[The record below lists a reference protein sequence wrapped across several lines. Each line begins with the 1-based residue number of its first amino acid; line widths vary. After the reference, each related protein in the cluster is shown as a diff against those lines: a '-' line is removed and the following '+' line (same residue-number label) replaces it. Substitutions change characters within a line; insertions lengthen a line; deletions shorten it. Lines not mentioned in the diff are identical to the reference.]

1 MRDFRKYEVWQL
13 AIDFATDI
21 YAVANCLPVFEKYA
35 LSSQLCRAAISISS
49 NIAEGAARSSEIEFC
64 RFLEIALGS
73 SFEIET
79 QLIIANRLDY
89 IDATIFNELLQQTQ
103 IIERKINQLIQ
114 TIKKPIA
121 NS

>member
-21 YAVANCLPVFEKYA
+21 YAVANRLPVFEKYA

-64 RFLEIALGS
+64 RFLGIALGS

>member
-1 MRDFRKYEVWQL
+1 VIFDY
-13 AIDFATDI
+13 T
-21 YAVANCLPVFEKYA
+21 LPVFEKYA

>member
-21 YAVANCLPVFEKYA
+21 YAVANRLPVFEKYA